1 MKKIAVALL
10 ALIGFQFATLAQS
23 RTTLHPST
31 FTVSFIFN
39 DFQTAANVRAN
50 NIGNVIKNQQFGV
63 IKKMAPGLA
72 FSYLKGVNSNFDL
85 TTTFAGSFVDYP
97 IRGKDPMGKDNFLLE
112 GDVSLRGRMFSNP
125 SAKVNPYLQAGLGA
139 SMYKSYFGTFIPVGA
154 GLQVNLFDESY
165 VIATA
170 QYRLPVSELT
180 NYHFFFGLGI
190 AGNIGKR

>member
-10 ALIGFQFATLAQS
+10 ALIGFQFSTLAQS
-23 RTTLHPST
+23 SSKLHPST

-39 DFQTAANVRAN
+39 DFTTAANIRAN

-72 FSYLKGVNSNFDL
+72 FTYLKGLKSNFDL
-85 TTTFAGSFVDYP
+85 STSFAGSFVDYP

-139 SMYKSYFGTFIPVGA
+139 SMYKSYFGAFIPVGA

-180 NYHFFFGLGI
+180 NYHFFFGIGI